1 MYPKRPALSES
12 EIIKLKKSP
21 RQSMEIIKLIKLIDK
36 LMIIKSIDRKLT
48 QERLYVRAFEFAE
61 ISRVMISPKRASD
74 QQPLAVCH
82 CQCDFTSLESPEFPR
97 FKVLE

>member
-74 QQPLAVCH
+74 QQPLAVLPLSMR
-82 CQCDFTSLESPEFPR
+82 FYEFR
-97 FKVLE
+97 ISRVSKI